1 MTIESSSGGER
12 STSPRLSQPGLNSN
26 DQVDDQEISD
36 VLGTLHDHVDHDP
49 STNVLQNTSHRSV
62 VEFLVFKFVPTS
74 SNKMKYQAL
83 VMSSKL

>member
-62 VEFLVFKFVPTS
+62 VEFLVFKVCT
-74 SNKMKYQAL
+74 YIIY
-83 VMSSKL
+83 